1 MDRSS
6 LLVLTYALKAKD
18 SVGQSIQSVVTADA
32 YVKAGVN
39 ACAALSVK
47 NVAGLDFYG
56 QRTEGSN
63 LTCLYLLDFEFQISL
78 TVFTPDPF
86 KSVDH
91 GVDEK

>member
-39 ACAALSVK
+39 ACALESRPFLVDPIPFLWAK
-47 NVAGLDFYG
+47 N
-56 QRTEGSN
+56 
-63 LTCLYLLDFEFQISL
+63 
-78 TVFTPDPF
+78 
-86 KSVDH
+86 
-91 GVDEK
+91 